1 MRPDKPAP
9 CAILLCFH
17 FAPSS
22 AVAARRV
29 GAFAQSIA
37 ANGLEVLVTSEFGG
51 SLSRDLPAALVPI
64 RITESPRPLIDL
76 MVSGKRMLSAPW
88 RRLRGHPDGPRP
100 QAETVAAL
108 SRRFS
113 DWVIGLLHT
122 IDEHKR
128 WSVRASLATLRA
140 AQGREVR
147 FVLGSGPPFS
157 RDPLLGGAGI
167 PTALSIHLQ
176 SSMERRI
183 VVQAHAVCAASPGI
197 AAGLRARYPTHAGKI
212 QVILNGFDGEPAPR
226 LSDTGHRLNIL
237 FAGSLY
243 GSRDPFPFLDAVE
256 TMLAASPVD
265 SARIRIRFIGDC
277 EAYRGVR
284 LASWA
289 AGKRIGSVLEL
300 LPQMPTAGLRDYV
313 EEATVLLNIA
323 QNQPLQIP
331 AKTFEHL
338 ASGREV
344 LAICE
349 PDSDTGRLLA
359 GIAGAWCVD
368 SAAPAAMVAVLA
380 DLYHRHAVLGMAS
393 APSLENV
400 RAYSR
405 NIQDEHFRRLLDSV
419 I

>member
-1 MRPDKPAP
+1 
-9 CAILLCFH
+9 
-17 FAPSS
+17 
-22 AVAARRV
+22 
-29 GAFAQSIA
+29 
-37 ANGLEVLVTSEFGG
+37 
-51 SLSRDLPAALVPI
+51 
-64 RITESPRPLIDL
+64 
-76 MVSGKRMLSAPW
+76 
-88 RRLRGHPDGPRP
+88 
-100 QAETVAAL
+100 
-108 SRRFS
+108 
-113 DWVIGLLHT
+113 
-122 IDEHKR
+122 
-128 WSVRASLATLRA
+128 
-140 AQGREVR
+140 
-147 FVLGSGPPFS
+147 
-157 RDPLLGGAGI
+157 
-167 PTALSIHLQ
+167 
-176 SSMERRI
+176 
-183 VVQAHAVCAASPGI
+183 
-197 AAGLRARYPTHAGKI
+197 
-212 QVILNGFDGEPAPR
+212 
-226 LSDTGHRLNIL
+226 
-237 FAGSLY
+237 
-243 GSRDPFPFLDAVE
+243 
-256 TMLAASPVD
+256 MLAASPVD